1 MNRGSPLQQTTH
13 VTLAT
18 ATGLWRLALLTHV
31 GAGLVGLITGFVA
44 LSVLKG
50 GWLHRKSGILFV
62 YAMIAMGV
70 MASAIAAY
78 EGNLR
83 TVIGGPF
90 TAYLVFTALTAVRP
104 LDHEPRHLATSLMLL
119 AFTLSVYNLV
129 LGITA
134 LGRPHMSINGVPGPM
149 ILFMGSIAFM
159 AGVGDWRMI
168 RAGGVRGTKRI
179 ARHLWRMCFGL
190 FIASGSFFLGQMKFF
205 PKAVRI
211 PMLMAIPALA
221 PLVML
226 IYWMWRV
233 RAGQASRASSLR
245 KVLSASTTHA

>member
-1 MNRGSPLQQTTH
+1 
-13 VTLAT
+13 
-18 ATGLWRLALLTHV
+18 
-31 GAGLVGLITGFVA
+31 LI
-44 LSVLKG
+44 
-50 GWLHRKSGILFV
+50 
-62 YAMIAMGV
+62 
-70 MASAIAAY
+70 
-78 EGNLR
+78 
-83 TVIGGPF
+83 
-90 TAYLVFTALTAVRP
+90 AVRP
-104 LDHEPRHLATSLMLL
+104 LDHEPRHLATSLMML
-119 AFTLSVYNLV
+119 AFGLALYNLV

-134 LGRPHMSINGVPGPM
+134 LGRPHMAINGVPGPM

-168 RAGGVRGTKRI
+168 RGGGIRGTKRI

-205 PKAVRI
+205 PKPVRI

-233 RAGQASRASSLR
+233 RARGRLPAWSL
-245 KVLSASTTHA
+245 KNAAVPQNI